1 MDSILSDLIIILTA
15 VFSGLSIFVVTKREV
30 NSSAKKEKITF
41 GGAALILLS
50 VALIVISI
58 LKSHEEI
65 AEKKAANTKAE
76 SFQED
81 LITSQGN
88 LSDRVKENNNLI
100 QQLFLYGF
108 AYNRESK
115 QINIADT
122 TRLRQRINSYITPSP
137 EQQLSIINPPNAT
150 KQESPNSTV
159 NPVIPNSENKNR
171 LESLPAA
178 SQIESAMP
186 EDEGRKKM
194 NDRFDQMY
202 ARCAFV
208 NKTGTAITMYRGIST
223 SNNIGESKVVLNIG
237 NNRYATTDDLLVGI
251 SEDKGPSN
259 PSTSTFKFYFVTT
272 DSTKPRSYGT
282 FSIKLR
288 ATRETK
294 VELDK
299 ENLNL
304 TPSGERETNYLRYS
318 GN

>member
-76 SFQED
+76 SFQGD

-122 TRLRQRINSYITPSP
+122 TRLRERINSYTTPSP

-150 KQESPNSTV
+150 KQESPTSTV

-171 LESLPAA
+171 SESLPAA

-259 PSTSTFKFYFVTT
+259 PSTYT
-272 DSTKPRSYGT
+272 
-282 FSIKLR
+282 
-288 ATRETK
+288 A
-294 VELDK
+294 
-299 ENLNL
+299 
-304 TPSGERETNYLRYS
+304 
-318 GN
+318 